1 MRFNDID
8 LQLVVAIARSS
19 SITDAAEAC
28 FLAPST
34 ASLRLRNLE
43 DSLGVKL
50 FERTAHG
57 VFPTRAGAVMVDHA
71 KRCIQALSTMR
82 SALSTYRAGLQS
94 SIQLC
99 ANWMALGPQLS
110 KDIGAFL
117 GEEPGARIHL
127 HEAPDADIPLAV
139 IEGAADLGITA
150 SRTELPELICL
161 PYRPARFVLISPDS
175 PDSRPPLRWPDA
187 LGQPMVTLRSALALH
202 KQLHGEAARF
212 GKRLD
217 VRLEVD
223 SHDSQIEMVSQGVGV
238 GVLPAA
244 ALDGRSVAGLH
255 LHAIPA
261 DWAHA
266 MLYLC
271 TSAQH
276 DHPHLLARRL
286 LDALHTAPLLQV
298 PASAALSSQAARVF
312 ANPAP

>member
-19 SITDAAEAC
+19 SITEAAEAC

-43 DSLGVKL
+43 DALGIKL
-50 FERTAHG
+50 FERTAQG

-71 KRCIQALSTMR
+71 TRCIQALSTMR

-117 GEEPGARIHL
+117 GDEPGARIHL
-127 HEAPDADIPLAV
+127 HEALDADIPLAV
-139 IEGAADLGITA
+139 IEGAADLGVTA
-150 SRTELPELICL
+150 CRTELPELICL
-161 PYRPARFVLISPDS
+161 PYRPARFVLISADPPDS
-175 PDSRPPLRWPDA
+175 PSPPRWPDA

-202 KQLHGEAARF
+202 KRLHGEAARF

-223 SHDSQIEMVSQGVGV
+223 SHDSLIEMVGKGVGV

-244 ALDGRSVAGLH
+244 ALEARSMPALH
-255 LHAIPA
+255 QQAIPA
-261 DWAHA
+261 EWANA

-271 TSAQH
+271 VSTQH
-276 DHPHLLARRL
+276 AHPHQLARRL
-286 LDALHTAPLLQV
+286 LEALHSAPLLQV
-298 PASAALSSQAARVF
+298 PATAALTNQAARVF
-312 ANPAP
+312 ANPAL

>member
-71 KRCIQALSTMR
+71 TRCIQVLATMR
-82 SALSTYRAGLQS
+82 SALSEHRAGLQS
-94 SIQLC
+94 HIQLS

-110 KDIGAFL
+110 KDIGTFL
-117 GEEPGARIHL
+117 GDEPGARIQL
-127 HEAPDADIPLAV
+127 HETPDADIPLAV

-161 PYRPARFVLISPDS
+161 PYRPARFVLISPDT
-175 PDSRPPLRWPDA
+175 PDSPPTLRWPEA

-223 SHDSQIEMVSQGVGV
+223 SHDSQIEMVRQGVGV

-244 ALDGRSVAGLH
+244 ALEGRSLAGLH

-286 LDALHTAPLLQV
+286 LDALHTAPLLQA
-298 PASAALSSQAARVF
+298 PAAAALTNQAARVF
-312 ANPAP
+312 ANPAL